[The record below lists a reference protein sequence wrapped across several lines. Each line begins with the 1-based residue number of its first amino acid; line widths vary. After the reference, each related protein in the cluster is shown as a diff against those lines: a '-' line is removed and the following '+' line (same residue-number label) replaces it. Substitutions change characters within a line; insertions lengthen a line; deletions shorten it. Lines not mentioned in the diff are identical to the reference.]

1 MKALKLLYMLFV
13 LVAIGCDLRPSTDV
27 DAPTKAQL
35 DSYQRTVEKQ
45 ERCRTLKEQGK
56 ACPE

>member
-27 DAPTKAQL
+27 NAPTKAQL

-45 ERCRTLKEQGK
+45 ERCRTLKRAG
-56 ACPE
+56 